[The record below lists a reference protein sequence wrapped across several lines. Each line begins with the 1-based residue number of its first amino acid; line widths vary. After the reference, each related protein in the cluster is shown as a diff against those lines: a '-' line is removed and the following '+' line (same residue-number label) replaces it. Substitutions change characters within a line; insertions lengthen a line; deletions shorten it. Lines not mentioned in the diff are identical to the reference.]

1 MIPSKE
7 FPCRCRFSKFKQFSF
22 VAGISQDKLFLETSK
37 ELIFFKL
44 PSSTGNFPLNEL
56 YNKLSDS
63 DKERKKKK
71 KFASIKLSVD
81 KLPIELGKT
90 PFNWFA
96 SIPSSSIF
104 VQFLKVIKKSKSLP
118 KLLLVR
124 RRSLRSSRYPKLV
137 GTDPTKLLLPR
148 SSF

>member
-22 VAGISQDKLFLETSK
+22 VAGISQDKLFSETSK

-44 PSSTGNFPLNEL
+44 PSSTGNLPLNEL

-71 KFASIKLSVD
+71 KVCI
-81 KLPIELGKT
+81 
-90 PFNWFA
+90 N
-96 SIPSSSIF
+96 
-104 VQFLKVIKKSKSLP
+104 
-118 KLLLVR
+118 
-124 RRSLRSSRYPKLV
+124 
-137 GTDPTKLLLPR
+137 
-148 SSF
+148 